1 MKFYDQ
7 NYRNVIK
14 VIPTSPQYS
23 MIAGEVELVAME
35 LSDMP
40 KKRFAA
46 HILAVFDADNIS
58 IRQCSFVRF
67 SL

>member
-1 MKFYDQ
+1 M
-7 NYRNVIK
+7 IK
-14 VIPTSPQYS
+14 LIPPQYPVS
-23 MIAGEVELVAME
+23 AEGVELVAME

-46 HILAVFDADNIS
+46 HVLAVFDAYNIS

>member
-1 MKFYDQ
+1 
-7 NYRNVIK
+7 
-14 VIPTSPQYS
+14 